1 MLNKKNSKLHPLGVA
16 DRCTYRLNSS
26 PPGGAHSSLSSN
38 PHAGFHPSSY
48 GPNIGFTAFALGSSA
63 QGAGSYLGTSNLGM
77 SISPPNWGSL
87 GSGSFVGS
95 MGAFGTSLNREREGR
110 ERELEARY
118 VKDFSCCGKRLNG
131 LHELLEQ

>member
-1 MLNKKNSKLHPLGVA
+1 M
-16 DRCTYRLNSS
+16 
-26 PPGGAHSSLSSN
+26 
-38 PHAGFHPSSY
+38 
-48 GPNIGFTAFALGSSA
+48 
-63 QGAGSYLGTSNLGM
+63 
-77 SISPPNWGSL
+77 
-87 GSGSFVGS
+87 GS